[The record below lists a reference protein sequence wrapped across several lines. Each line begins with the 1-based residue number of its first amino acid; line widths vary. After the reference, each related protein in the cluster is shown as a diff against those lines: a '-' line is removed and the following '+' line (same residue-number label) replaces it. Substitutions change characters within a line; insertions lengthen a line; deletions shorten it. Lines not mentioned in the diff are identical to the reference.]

1 MSEPAVSTPLAR
13 ENKGEREK
21 GRGGEERPK
30 IKNFHCTLV
39 LMGTPFFGA
48 APPAGRLR
56 RAESTESTE
65 RYFSASPQSTYSGL
79 WSTGNSGVLGK
90 ALVVPL
96 LSRPPN
102 VCGSGCRWPATAVTW
117 SADGSMAGRSLQGQ
131 RRQNDTKPPTTRLQA
146 SSPSGSSAVGRALKE
161 TEEPR
166 NDDEDAQGAS
176 RARHKRE

>member
-1 MSEPAVSTPLAR
+1 MPLSRTGSNFKLNLKSSLHDFQVQLQVEVEVASEVAVTVGNVSTVST

-30 IKNFHCTLV
+30 IKIFHYTLV

-79 WSTGNSGVLGK
+79 C
-90 ALVVPL
+90 A
-96 LSRPPN
+96 
-102 VCGSGCRWPATAVTW
+102 
-117 SADGSMAGRSLQGQ
+117 
-131 RRQNDTKPPTTRLQA
+131 
-146 SSPSGSSAVGRALKE
+146 
-161 TEEPR
+161 
-166 NDDEDAQGAS
+166 
-176 RARHKRE
+176 